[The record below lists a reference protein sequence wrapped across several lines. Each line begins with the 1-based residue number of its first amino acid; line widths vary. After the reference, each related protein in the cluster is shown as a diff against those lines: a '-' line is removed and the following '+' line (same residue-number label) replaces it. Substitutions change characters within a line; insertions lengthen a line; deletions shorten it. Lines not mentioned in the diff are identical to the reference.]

1 MGPLISFIMDENI
14 TKVLLNGMPYAEFI
28 GYYIWAF
35 IGAMLL
41 FWISVRKAI
50 NNDPVTPTKWSWAH
64 IWKGV
69 SKIPLTMVIMAV
81 SIIFWNPQI
90 SNLLFEEPTELTLW
104 SSFFIIG
111 FGSEKIKDGIF
122 GGSKG
127 AYQTAA
133 KITRKLKNGK

>member
-1 MGPLISFIMDENI
+1 MEEDLAKI
-14 TKVLLNGMPYAEFI
+14 LLNGMPFAEFI
-28 GYYIWAF
+28 GYYVWAF

-50 NNDPVTPTKWSWAH
+50 NSDPNTPNKWSGKH

-122 GGSKG
+122 GGSKE
-127 AYQTAA
+127 TI
-133 KITRKLKNGK
+133 KIVRKKLNGG

>member
-1 MGPLISFIMDENI
+1 MNEDIAGL
-14 TKVLLNGMPYAEFI
+14 LLNGMPFTKFI
-28 GYYIWAF
+28 GYFIWAF

-50 NNDPVTPTKWSWAH
+50 NNDPGTPNKWNWRY
-64 IWKGV
+64 IWKGM
-69 SKIPLTMVIMAV
+69 SKIPLTMVVMAV

-111 FGSEKIKDGIF
+111 FGSEKIKNAVF
-122 GGSKG
+122 GGSKEAG
-127 AYQTAA
+127 QYLA
-133 KITRKLKNGK
+133 KKLNNVK

>member
-1 MGPLISFIMDENI
+1 MEEDIA
-14 TKVLLNGMPYAEFI
+14 KVLLNGMPPTEFF
-28 GYYIWAF
+28 GYFIWAF

-50 NNDPVTPTKWSWAH
+50 NSDPGTPNKWNWRY
-64 IWKGV
+64 IWKGL

-122 GGSKG
+122 GTGKNITNAG
-127 AYQTAA
+127 QT
-133 KITRKLKNGK
+133 IVNRLKNGK